1 MADSG
6 IYTEEHIKKLSTEH
20 GLSKEQ
26 IIEFIAEFKA
36 YDTDGSGAI
45 SSNDLGVVN
54 KVNHYLNYFQVFC
67 SQTWSLQN
75 GSLSVITIEVDF

>member
-1 MADSG
+1 MTDSG

-36 YDTDGSGAI
+36 YDTDESGAI
-45 SSNDLGVVN
+45 TSNDLGVVN
-54 KVNHYLNYFQVFC
+54 KVNHYLSY
-67 SQTWSLQN
+67 SRILTL
-75 GSLSVITIEVDF
+75 

>member
-67 SQTWSLQN
+67 SQTWSLQSCQLLP
-75 GSLSVITIEVDF
+75 GCSLFMQ

>member
-1 MADSG
+1 MTDSG

-36 YDTDGSGAI
+36 YDTDANGAI
-45 SSNDLGVVN
+45 TSNDLGVVN
-54 KVNHYLNYFQVFC
+54 KVNHYLSY
-67 SQTWSLQN
+67 SRILT
-75 GSLSVITIEVDF
+75 

>member
-1 MADSG
+1 MEDSG
-6 IYTEEHIKKLSTEH
+6 MYNEEHIKKLSTDH

-67 SQTWSLQN
+67 SQTWSLQSCQLLP
-75 GSLSVITIEVDF
+75 GCSLFMQ